1 MSGHSAAHWRAVD
14 GRRRAGDSRR
24 IRYRQGRYDP
34 SPSRSRD
41 RRKIAAAQAQGRY
54 NPAMAYNVEQPQLG
68 LGFTSDPVEQPVE
81 QPFGLPALSSGP
93 HEDQLGL
100 GFASDPFGLPALSS
114 GPHEDQL
121 GMLFDEL
128 SGRGGHVEQPLF
140 DRAAGEAWLDQ
151 HLPQGSGLQSW
162 ALGEHRLGF

>member
-68 LGFTSDPVEQPVE
+68 LGFTSDPVEQP
-81 QPFGLPALSSGP
+81 FGLPALP
-93 HEDQLGL
+93 
-100 GFASDPFGLPALSS
+100 S